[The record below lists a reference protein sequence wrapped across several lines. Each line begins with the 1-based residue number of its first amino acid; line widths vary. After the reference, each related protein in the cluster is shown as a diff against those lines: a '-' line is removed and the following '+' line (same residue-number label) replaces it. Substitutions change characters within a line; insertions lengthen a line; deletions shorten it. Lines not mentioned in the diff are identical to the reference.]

1 MTRELFQPYVAV
13 ISLSIIKAD
22 TPEKRQVCA
31 MQIDH
36 LENDYLYMQIP
47 GKDESI
53 QGLRDQL
60 QERHD
65 EETRNIT
72 LIETKCGFVKQY

>member
-1 MTRELFQPYVAV
+1 MTRELFPDYVAV

-22 TPEKRQVCA
+22 TAKKRQVCA
-31 MQIDH
+31 IMIDH
-36 LENDYLYMQIP
+36 LENDYLYMPVQQ
-47 GKDESI
+47 KDESI

-65 EETRNIT
+65 ETEREKEPVIINC
-72 LIETKCGFVKQY
+72 KASA

>member
-1 MTRELFQPYVAV
+1 MTRELFNPYVAV

-22 TPEKRQVCA
+22 TPQKRQICA
-31 MQIDH
+31 IQIDH

-47 GKDESI
+47 GKEESI

-65 EETRNIT
+65 EVLREEPPK
-72 LIETKCGFVKQY
+72 LMFTKRGAL